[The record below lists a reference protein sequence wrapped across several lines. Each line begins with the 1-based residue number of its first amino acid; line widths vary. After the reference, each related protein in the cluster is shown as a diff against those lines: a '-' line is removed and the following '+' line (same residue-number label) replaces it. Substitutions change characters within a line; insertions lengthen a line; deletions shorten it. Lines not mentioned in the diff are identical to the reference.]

1 MSPRNQA
8 YYQDGYCFSS
18 RYDCALEESREEE
31 EELDPSVFTREEE
44 MICEDVVP
52 QMGEIASE
60 LFHRTMGHVLHL
72 YASSVQYGSSID
84 LLLNSLISYCQ
95 NLKAK

>member
-18 RYDCALEESREEE
+18 RYDCALEE

-52 QMGEIASE
+52 KMGEIASE
-60 LFHRTMGHVLHL
+60 LFHRTMEHVLHL
-72 YASSVQYGSSID
+72 
-84 LLLNSLISYCQ
+84 
-95 NLKAK
+95 